1 MVQAVIGE
9 LGGQGVRVTSKCL
22 WDSDNDNFASYTYVN
37 VRRRAEPLEWDVLH
51 GDGVRDLLRV
61 IDGSFSII

>member
-22 WDSDNDNFASYTYVN
+22 WDSDNDNFASFTYVN
-37 VRRRAEPLEWDVLH
+37 VRLKRRRMECSARPWSLVFTLNEH
-51 GDGVRDLLRV
+51 
-61 IDGSFSII
+61 